1 MRRGGDY
8 LFLPG
13 FFSLYDAIHGW
24 MTRRMDVWKKLH
36 EKRPQCPLL
45 YGMGISVIVIMTIS
59 KSLWI
64 VEVSSWGLL
73 GLLIFP
79 R

>member
-1 MRRGGDY
+1 
-8 LFLPG
+8 
-13 FFSLYDAIHGW
+13 
-24 MTRRMDVWKKLH
+24 MDVWKKLH

-45 YGMGISVIVIMTIS
+45 YGMGISVIIIMTIS